1 MSRTMLMVNGQV
13 VEQGALMYFAGTP
26 YAQLRLVFQ
35 ALGGTVTW
43 QNAEAQAV
51 VTWRNNLLI
60 VPATG
65 RHITL
70 NGQQRTFAEAHR
82 IIEGRLCVSLEDLAR
97 AFLGSLRMEGEALY
111 LFLPVGLL
119 TGISIGSE
127 SLVLHWTGQV
137 KASPLGGDDPSA
149 LSLQGTSWG
158 MPLRRVII
166 EQALE
171 GHLIVRLEAEGRELD
186 FNTGEQG
193 LRVSWPGRP
202 QKLRGFIIALDAGH
216 GGKQPGAVGVSGVLE
231 KDLARQVVDLLRV
244 PLRAAGAEVVDIR
257 QGDEHVSLNDRVN
270 RSRMSRASIFIS
282 VHYNAHERR
291 TANGTETFHAAGNVL
306 GARLAALV
314 QEELLGALQLRDRGV
329 KVAAFH
335 VLRGQPSIA
344 AVLAEIGFLTNPE
357 EEEFLIRPAT
367 LQKTAEAL
375 YRAIVRYFS

>member
-13 VEQGALMYFAGTP
+13 VAQGALMYFAQSP
-26 YAQLRLVFQ
+26 YAQLRPVFQ
-35 ALGGTVTW
+35 AIGGTVVW

-51 VTWRNNLLI
+51 VTWLSNLLV

-70 NGQQRTFAEAHR
+70 NGQQWTFAEAHR
-82 IIEGRLCVSLEDLAR
+82 TVEGRLWVSLDDLAR
-97 AFLGSLRMEGEALY
+97 AFLGSLRTEGEVLHLY
-111 LFLPVGLL
+111 LPVGLL
-119 TGISIGSE
+119 TGISIARE
-127 SLVLHWTGQV
+127 SLVLHWSGQV
-137 KASPLGGDDPSA
+137 KAAPLEGTAPSA
-149 LSLQGTSWG
+149 RSLQGSSWV
-158 MPLRRVII
+158 MPLRRLII
-166 EQALE
+166 EQAPE
-171 GHLIVRLEAEGRELD
+171 GHLIVKLEAEGRELD
-186 FNTGEQG
+186 FNAGEQG
-193 LRVSWPGRP
+193 LRVSWPGP
-202 QKLRGFIIALDAGH
+202 LQKLRGVIIALDAGH
-216 GGKQPGAVGVSGVLE
+216 GGKHPGAVGTAGVLE
-231 KDLARQVVDLLRV
+231 KALARQVVDLLSV

-270 RSRMSRASIFIS
+270 RSRMSRADIFVS